1 MTLTHFSHPF
11 GRNPWRE
18 FGRMQA
24 EVERLFDHARAR
36 VNDSYAPG
44 FPAVNLWTSDDEVV
58 ITAEL
63 PGIDPEKIDI
73 AVVDDTVTLS
83 GTRASEDAPEGA
95 VIHHRERGFG
105 DFSRGFRLPFRIDAS
120 AVDARY
126 QHGVLEVKLPKAAE
140 DRPRKVPVLTA

>member
-36 VNDSYAPG
+36 ATTRTHRASRREPVDLG
-44 FPAVNLWTSDDEVV
+44 GRGRDL
-58 ITAEL
+58 AEL
-63 PGIDPEKIDI
+63 PGIDPDKIDI

-83 GTRASEDAPEGA
+83 GTRL
-95 VIHHRERGFG
+95 RRTFRRCG
-105 DFSRGFRLPFRIDAS
+105 DPSP
-120 AVDARY
+120 
-126 QHGVLEVKLPKAAE
+126 
-140 DRPRKVPVLTA
+140 